1 LIDSTEDTSL
11 ETPDGIAIVQW
22 MQNSILSDPGLLLP
36 GVPTTYTS
44 MNEIE
49 MDFIVDPEV

>member
-1 LIDSTEDTSL
+1 LIDATEDTSL